1 MRGTRLWPRH
11 VHDSAHDTST
21 TRPRQRPRHVHDTPT
36 TRPRHA
42 STTRP
47 RPFPAGIGFA
57 KDQGPLGAIAATQC
71 LSKEKTR
78 AKARAG
84 GVPAEFE
91 DYSSRKDAFGRWKMA
106 RSVGVGT

>member
-1 MRGTRLWPRH
+1 MVPIWELIP
-11 VHDSAHDTST
+11 HD
-21 TRPRQRPRHVHDTPT
+21 T

-42 STTRP
+42 HDTRPRHSPRRVHDTPTTRP

>member
-1 MRGTRLWPRH
+1 MARWTRCATLKISPH
-11 VHDSAHDTST
+11 LPISPHDTST
-21 TRPRQRPRHVHDTPT
+21 TRVHDT
-36 TRPRHA
+36 
-42 STTRP
+42 TTRP